1 MSLPGRR
8 SGRPAV
14 PRPHME
20 GRAAAAGCAAPRGG
34 RLARILGVL
43 AAACLLAGC
52 AAGAAA
58 APVPRQA
65 KTTAAAACPHPAPGG
80 WKNRQAVF
88 SLILPRPEGQ
98 ARFLLPV
105 NVIRRLP
112 NHETGHWYY
121 LADGRLGCYIS
132 ETGQPVYIPGIEN
145 TIREYDLCE
154 VTGED
159 YLYAAKRGG
168 RWGYVTA
175 AGEWAIP
182 PQYLDAEAFH
192 EGFARVQIAEGEYA
206 CIDTSGRERYRW
218 RDPVRTGR
226 LCEGA
231 AVQLA
236 PAGPEKLRLSVLDA
250 EGKTLASGIL
260 IDREQEW
267 IFYLRMMNVF
277 LFSSCNRPEF
287 SEGLLP
293 AMQNGQ
299 YGYLNTVGEWAIP
312 PQFAAADGF
321 SQGLAAARYED
332 GLYGYIDRQG
342 QMIIPPQYYLAGPFS
357 EGLAGVQLTDPFSG
371 GARAGQMGYIRPD
384 GSLAFTAGR
393 VPWPPPHNIGD
404 YEGGYCFSEGAGAYY
419 DFDSM
424 HWGFVDANGRPLLQT
439 VSGFFSLYCP
449 RHSASFHNGIA
460 CLYNWLS
467 ADGYE
472 MGYVTREGQLIWRER
487 YWTWVCEKRGSGAQN
502 ASPGAL
508 REALAGPKHIDA
520 ARLRRAFFTRHAPA
534 QGAG

>member
-8 SGRPAV
+8 SGRAAA
-14 PRPHME
+14 PRPQME
-20 GRAAAAGCAAPRGG
+20 GRAGHSAGCAAPRGG
-34 RLARILGVL
+34 RLARILAVL

-65 KTTAAAACPHPAPGG
+65 KTTPAAACPHPAPGG

-105 NVIRRLP
+105 RIIRRLP
-112 NHETGHWYY
+112 NHEIGHWYY
-121 LADGRLGCYIS
+121 LADGRQGCYIS
-132 ETGQPVYIPGIEN
+132 ETGQPVYIPGIED
-145 TIREYDLCE
+145 TISEYDLCE

-192 EGFARVQIAEGEYA
+192 EGFARVQIAEDEYA

-267 IFYLRMMNVF
+267 IFTWNWLGI
-277 LFSSCNRPEF
+277 RPEF

-293 AMQNGQ
+293 AAQNGQ
-299 YGYLNTVGEWAIP
+299 YGYLNTAGEWAIL

-321 SQGLAAARYED
+321 SQGLAAARCED

-342 QMIIPPQYYLAGPFS
+342 RMVIPPQYYLAGPFS

-371 GARAGQMGYIRPD
+371 DARAGQMGYIRPD

-393 VPWPPPHNIGD
+393 VPWPPPHNAAG
-404 YEGGYCFSEGAGAYY
+404 YEANYCFSEGAGGCY
-419 DFDSM
+419 DPDGM
-424 HWGFVDANGRPLLQT
+424 YWNFVDTNGRPLWQT
-439 VSGFFSLYCP
+439 LPDFIGEYGAQSLK
-449 RHSASFHNGIA
+449 SFHNGIA
-460 CLYNWLS
+460 CLYK
-467 ADGYE
+467 AD
-472 MGYVTREGQLIWRER
+472 VR
-487 YWTWVCEKRGSGAQN
+487 
-502 ASPGAL
+502 
-508 REALAGPKHIDA
+508 
-520 ARLRRAFFTRHAPA
+520 
-534 QGAG
+534 